1 MSTTHRSRSPIFA
14 IAALF
19 ALTLLAPLA
28 VTVSAQEEEVAVLA
42 PVAAPSVDETKV
54 DARLV
59 AAHVLAAQHA
69 LQSQDLGSMQEEA
82 LRIVVAT
89 GTAQGAVVERD
100 DLPGGPR

>member
-1 MSTTHRSRSPIFA
+1 MSTTHRSRSPVFA

-28 VTVSAQEEEVAVLA
+28 VTVSAQEEDVAVLA
-42 PVAAPSVDETKV
+42 PVAASSVDETKV
-54 DARLV
+54 DAGLA

-69 LQSQDLGSMQEEA
+69 LQSQDLGSMQEAA

-89 GTAQGAVVERD
+89 GTAQGRVVEGGRP
-100 DLPGGPR
+100 PGGPR

>member
-1 MSTTHRSRSPIFA
+1 MSTMHQSRRRFFGT
-14 IAALF
+14 IAML
-19 ALTLLAPLA
+19 ALTLLAPVA
-28 VTVSAQEEEVAVLA
+28 VSAQEEVAVLV

-54 DARLV
+54 DAELA

-89 GTAQGAVVERD
+89 GTAQGPVVERG

>member
-1 MSTTHRSRSPIFA
+1 MSTMHQSRRRFFGT
-14 IAALF
+14 IAML
-19 ALTLLAPLA
+19 ALTLLAPA
-28 VTVSAQEEEVAVLA
+28 AVSAQEEVAVLV

-54 DARLV
+54 DAGLA
-59 AAHVLAAQHA
+59 AAHVLTAQHA

-89 GTAQGAVVERD
+89 GTAQEPVVERG

>member
-1 MSTTHRSRSPIFA
+1 MMSNPNWSRSLVFG
-14 IAALF
+14 IATVF

-28 VTVSAQEEEVAVLA
+28 VTVSAQEEVAVLA
-42 PVAAPSVDETKV
+42 PIVASSVDETNV
-54 DARLV
+54 EAGLA

-82 LRIVVAT
+82 LRIIVAT
-89 GTAQGAVVERD
+89 GTAQGPVVEHG